1 MSRLLFALLI
11 AAIAGPVTVCA
22 QDDDSHDAPGHR
34 VLGRAAVYSTEGSSF
49 HARRVP
55 TPSATPVGYRYQF
68 NYPYYRFKPR
78 HYPLGAPSGYPFGF
92 PLPGVYP
99 FGAGPY
105 GPAPWNYGGYTG
117 NGFDRGVYGDQLGG
131 WGGKNPYFMGQS
143 SSNFGPV
150 EARNWATPN
159 LGWMGGQMVYG
170 FGQYPVH
177 TFGSMYGP
185 MGGYGF
191 FQGGG
196 PTVIMGIEPQS
207 GFDYEDK
214 FGPRRRMLYRG
225 YYGETERPIFG
236 SGINSRYYGP
246 AVYGTGNIVPTGGF
260 YEGF

>member
-1 MSRLLFALLI
+1 MVLVQQGRS
-11 AAIAGPVTVCA
+11 
-22 QDDDSHDAPGHR
+22 QDYENFQDRYEPEAFNHHR
-34 VLGRAAVYSTEGSSF
+34 TMGRAAVLSNESSG
-49 HARRVP
+49 RRGRSIPPP
-55 TPSATPVGYRYQF
+55 TAIPTAYRYQF

-99 FGAGPY
+99 FGSGPY

-117 NGFDRGVYGDQLGG
+117 NGFDRGVYGDRLQGFGG
-131 WGGKNPYFMGQS
+131 MNPYYMGQS

-150 EARNWATPN
+150 GARNWATPN
-159 LGWMGGQMVYG
+159 LGWMGGQYVYG

-177 TFGSMYGP
+177 TFGAMYGP
-185 MGGYGF
+185 TGGYGF

-207 GFDYEDK
+207 GFDYIDK
-214 FGPRRRMLYRG
+214 FGPESRSPYMG
-225 YYGETERPIFG
+225 YGGMPVPRFG
-236 SGINSRYYGP
+236 SGINSRYFGP